1 MISRSYLLLARGH
14 QEISHIDQES
24 AASSTSSYLISS
36 FSSFG
41 LIERMKANL
50 SLGQLVLPDSHFVPH
65 HRRAQCIHD
74 RQEGRREQYISALFH
89 PQNKKTRFQNL
100 FKMSFHLSKQE
111 ALLQKGN

>member
-1 MISRSYLLLARGH
+1 MISRSNLLLARGH

-50 SLGQLVLPDSHFVPH
+50 SLGQLVLPESHFDPR
-65 HRRAQCIHD
+65 HRARCIHD

-89 PQNKKTRFQNL
+89 PQNKKTRFQNF